1 METDLFHIIDEKTWE
16 SLDGAMHYEPESL
29 RVEGFI
35 HLSLKQQ
42 ILRPANLLY
51 EGRGDLLLLV
61 LDRERLSSTLT
72 FEPGSHGEE
81 DLFPH
86 LYGALNL
93 DSVRRAIAFPCG
105 ADGMFVLPD
114 GL

>member
-1 METDLFHIIDEKTWE
+1 MATDLFHIIDEQAWDSVRGKT
-16 SLDGAMHYEPESL
+16 DFEPESL
-29 RVEGFI
+29 RTEGFI
-35 HLSLKQQ
+35 HLSMKHQ

-51 EGRGDLLLLV
+51 RGRSDLHLLV
-61 LDRERLSSTLT
+61 LDQDALSSEVV

-86 LYGALNL
+86 LYGPLNL
-93 DSVRRAIAFPCG
+93 DAVTRTVAFPCE
-105 ADGMFVLPD
+105 ADGTFELPD